1 MIGSFALKP
10 CGEELKTHHPGLAGF
25 VQRKPRLALH
35 PVVCRVLRR
44 AKPACGRGGSCLVSK
59 STRAAAHPRV
69 THEGAQRCLLTSPA
83 TEGGPAP
90 LALRR
95 TPSGKRALPS
105 LHVPERDTG
114 LSSSL
119 ALLPHGNLVLAFLG
133 PKFCSIH
140 LKRNAR
146 KAKKGG
152 VCEES

>member
-25 VQRKPRLALH
+25 VQRKPRLAPH
-35 PVVCRVLRR
+35 PVVCRVLRH

-95 TPSGKRALPS
+95 TPSDKRALPS
-105 LHVPERDTG
+105 LHVPERHRPVQQPRPPSPREPGAG
-114 LSSSL
+114 LRGSEI
-119 ALLPHGNLVLAFLG
+119 LLHSF
-133 PKFCSIH
+133 KTKCTES
-140 LKRNAR
+140 
-146 KAKKGG
+146 
-152 VCEES
+152 EERRSM